1 MKKWLILP
9 LVLALA
15 ACSPK
20 GLIEKFANPEKVKI
34 ARDYIDRLI
43 AGDFEGLAAELDP
56 ALRNG
61 KEIEQLK
68 VMQSLIPKGTPTVT
82 ELVGYYV
89 HYNTS
94 GQTRY
99 NVSHQFHYEGKWIVT
114 NTVWGEKTGTVREIL
129 SMTVTPLAMSL
140 QELNAFSF
148 RQAGPLHYVFLVG
161 AIAIP
166 SFILITLIQCIR
178 TKLPRRKWL
187 WIIFILV
194 GFVQFS
200 LNWSTGET
208 AVRPLFFQLLGAG
221 AMSAGM
227 YAPWILSISIPIG
240 AVAFWFKRRRLL
252 QAPPVVVA
260 ATPEVP

>member
-9 LVLALA
+9 LVLVLA
-15 ACSPK
+15 GCSAK

-34 ARDYIDRLI
+34 ARGYIDRLI
-43 AGDFEGLAAELDP
+43 AGDFDGLAAELDP
-56 ALRNG
+56 GLRSG

-68 VMQSLIPKGTPTVT
+68 AMQAMIPKGTPTVT

-99 NVSHQFHYEGKWIVT
+99 NVSHQFGYDGKWIVAS
-114 NTVWGEKTGTVREIL
+114 TVWGEKGSAPREIL
-129 SMTVTPLAMSL
+129 GLTVTPLAMSL

-148 RQAGPLHYVFLVG
+148 RRAGLLHYFFLAA
-161 AIAIP
+161 AIAVP
-166 SFILITLIQCIR
+166 SFILVMLIQCAR

-200 LNWSTGET
+200 LNWSTGGTE
-208 AVRPLFFQLLGAG
+208 VKPLYFQLFGAG
-221 AMSAGM
+221 AVSDGL
-227 YAPWILSISIPIG
+227 YAPWILSISVPVG
-240 AVAFWFKRRRLL
+240 AIAFWFKRRRLL
-252 QAPPVVVA
+252 LQAPPVVGT
-260 ATPEVP
+260 AT